1 VQQGTPP
8 IGATYIRVLSD
19 SFARFP
25 SETLYDFDNNLIN
38 VSFLTTQP
46 IKYLY
51 PGTIWKLAV
60 REGDFMRQIKIDP
73 VLETTNFMEEQ
84 EDQMQG
90 HKIQFQNP
98 PLVTALGLVIN
109 TDNIPGS
116 IGGNLNTQTKQQY
129 PINNITQNFSTDG
142 INGTPR
148 IGAETRPVNTSVE
161 IWVRI
166 A

>member
-1 VQQGTPP
+1 MQQGTPP

-73 VLETTNFMEEQ
+73 VLGNTNFM
-84 EDQMQG
+84 
-90 HKIQFQNP
+90 
-98 PLVTALGLVIN
+98 A
-109 TDNIPGS
+109 
-116 IGGNLNTQTKQQY
+116 TQSDA
-129 PINNITQNFSTDG
+129 IRNITGNTWTLDG
-142 INGTPR
+142 FGKFMKRGSVSGAFKAHLNGR
-148 IGAETRPVNTSVE
+148 ANIGDGDSDDAYYLSFDASRVVPTADENRPVNTSVE
-161 IWVRI
+161 MWVRI